1 MERPISRRAF
11 GGLMTGAVSTAALSV
26 SFPAPAV
33 RAQEGSSLARDLSKN
48 LQGIAGDVIVDDAS
62 RAAYADDFGRIVHKI
77 PDAVLIPRDAA
88 DLAKLVQYANKKKL
102 NIGIRGMGHSMLGQ
116 AQIGRGVLIDMSALD
131 AISIQD
137 NDRVE
142 VGAGSTWGPVMAET
156 AAAKRTLPV
165 INDTF
170 LSVGGSLST
179 AGFGPTTWNKG
190 LMVDNTL
197 ELEVVTGSG
206 ELLRCSESTNPD
218 LFLAVLSGLGQ
229 CAIITRA
236 VMKLVAAP
244 THVHFTKFFYADDA
258 IRAAH
263 DLAFLAKESRFN
275 HLDLRSRTYPFG
287 GLEYYI
293 EGGAFYDDPDEPK
306 IEDLKKGLHASSFEP
321 KTWTYEE
328 YYRRAESCYSCIPAP
343 KPSLYLTVPASK
355 FDAFVKNTLSDPSTS
370 AYIAPWFSIWRRD
383 AQKRPLARVADEEF
397 IYRTQF
403 NRVLPNS
410 ADITAFLALNRTL
423 YEHARDLGGTRLT
436 TSAIPFEPQ
445 DWERHYGPVWP
456 AFKAAKEKYDP
467 GNVLGSSV
475 NVFAKA

>member
-33 RAQEGSSLARDLSKN
+33 WAQEGSSLARDLSKN

-88 DLAKLVQYANKKKL
+88 DLAKLVQYANTKTL

-131 AISIQD
+131 AISILD

-244 THVHFTKFFYADDA
+244 THVHFTKFLPTMRSALRTISHSWQRRA
-258 IRAAH
+258 GSITSISAVARIRLVGLNTTSRAALFTTNRMNQSSMTSERVCTRARSSPRH
-263 DLAFLAKESRFN
+263 GHTKNTTGARKLATAASRLLNRPSISRFQPPSSM
-275 HLDLRSRTYPFG
+275 RS
-287 GLEYYI
+287 
-293 EGGAFYDDPDEPK
+293 
-306 IEDLKKGLHASSFEP
+306 
-321 KTWTYEE
+321 
-328 YYRRAESCYSCIPAP
+328 
-343 KPSLYLTVPASK
+343 
-355 FDAFVKNTLSDPSTS
+355 
-370 AYIAPWFSIWRRD
+370 
-383 AQKRPLARVADEEF
+383 
-397 IYRTQF
+397 
-403 NRVLPNS
+403 
-410 ADITAFLALNRTL
+410 
-423 YEHARDLGGTRLT
+423 
-436 TSAIPFEPQ
+436 
-445 DWERHYGPVWP
+445 
-456 AFKAAKEKYDP
+456 
-467 GNVLGSSV
+467 
-475 NVFAKA
+475 

>member
-1 MERPISRRAF
+1 MDRSISRRDF
-11 GGLMTGAVSTAALSV
+11 GGLLTGAASTAILSAV
-26 SFPAPAV
+26 LPAPAV
-33 RAQEGSSLARDLSKN
+33 WAQGRSSSASDLASN
-48 LQGIAGDVIVDDAS
+48 LQGIAGEVIVDEAS
-62 RAAYADDFGRIVHKI
+62 RAAYADDYGRIVHKI
-77 PDAVLIPRDAA
+77 PDAVLVPRDSG
-88 DLAKLVQYANKKKL
+88 DLVKLVQYANKSKTK
-102 NIGIRGMGHSMLGQ
+102 IGIRGMGHSMLGQ
-116 AQIGRGVLIDMSALD
+116 AQIDRGVLVDMAALD
-131 AISIQD
+131 SISILD

-142 VGAGSTWGPVMAET
+142 VGAGSTWGPVMSET
-156 AAAKRTLPV
+156 AANKRTLPV

-197 ELEVVTGSG
+197 ELEVVTGAG
-206 ELLRCSESTNPD
+206 ELVRCSETTNQD

-236 VMKLVAAP
+236 VMKQVAAP
-244 THVHFTKFFYADDA
+244 THVLYIKIFYDDDA

-263 DLAFLAKESRFN
+263 DLAFLARDGRFN

-293 EGGAFYDDPDEPK
+293 EGGVFYDAPNEPK
-306 IEDLKKGLHASSFEP
+306 LDDLKKGLSASSFEP

-328 YYRRAESCYSCIPAP
+328 YYRRAESCYSCVPAP

-355 FDAFVKNTLSDPSTS
+355 FDVFVKNTLSDPSTS

-383 AQKRPLARVADEEF
+383 AQSRPLARVADEDF

-410 ADITAFLALNRTL
+410 ADVKAFLALNRAL
-423 YEHARDLGGTRLT
+423 YEKVRDLGGTRLT
-436 TSAIPFEPQ
+436 TSAIPFEPK
-445 DWERHYGPVWP
+445 DWERHYGAAWP
-456 AFKAAKEKYDP
+456 AFKATKEKYDP

-475 NVFAKA
+475 NVFGKG